1 MKQALLKHA
10 LVDLFQWAR
19 NTANMRTAGEGSE
32 AHELDQAEPGPSDH
46 DEHITLVA
54 DDGANYAFSEL
65 AAALHAHDFLHT
77 ALRLK
82 LCDTCIAFK
91 TVRGQRTSC
100 ALKKMISECPGAP
113 EDTDAVSS
121 ALALHH
127 FFLYLFL
134 FFPRKSSRS
143 GAQRLSG
150 ALPAH
155 HWQHTPAALA
165 CWHPVCRSFPPR
177 SGQTHLQ
184 PTQQAP
190 RMTVHVKLELSL
202 ISANPQH
209 NLSRCPG

>member
-1 MKQALLKHA
+1 MHISQVGAAANGGETFSRRITEEEQGGRPADMKQALLKHA

-91 TVRGQRTSC
+91 TVQVKC
-100 ALKKMISECPGAP
+100 
-113 EDTDAVSS
+113 EDAS
-121 ALALHH
+121 L
-127 FFLYLFL
+127 
-134 FFPRKSSRS
+134 
-143 GAQRLSG
+143 
-150 ALPAH
+150 
-155 HWQHTPAALA
+155 
-165 CWHPVCRSFPPR
+165 
-177 SGQTHLQ
+177 HLQ
-184 PTQQAP
+184 TAQPADFVAAAAARAVEEEQ
-190 RMTVHVKLELSL
+190 
-202 ISANPQH
+202 
-209 NLSRCPG
+209 